1 MARSPRRKADV
12 AVSEA
17 WRAFWESPAG
27 RTALAALFKEF
38 GFYAT
43 PGADADLSRA
53 WGQRDVLVRISQM
66 INLKPEQAPADDG
79 EVEDVFSHIMRMQ

>member
-12 AVSEA
+12 TVSEA
-17 WRAFWESPAG
+17 WRSFWESPDG
-27 RTALAALFKEF
+27 RAALAALFKEF

-43 PGADADLSRA
+43 PGSDADLSRA

-79 EVEDVFSHIMRMQ
+79 EVEDVFRNIMRMQ